1 MDALVHQTN
10 SINFT
15 KANKKLSFS
24 LHYNADNCYLLVHGK
39 KSLSLTCIVR
49 LTLIYLNTVE
59 LKYYPFMISLD
70 KCSGNCNILS
80 LKISVPKE
88 SEDETVKAFNMLANK
103 NEAKT
108 MTNYISCG
116 CKCKLNSAPCNS
128 DQKWNIKTCQCE

>member
-1 MDALVHQTN
+1 
-10 SINFT
+10 
-15 KANKKLSFS
+15 
-24 LHYNADNCYLLVHGK
+24 
-39 KSLSLTCIVR
+39 
-49 LTLIYLNTVE
+49 
-59 LKYYPFMISLD
+59 MISLD

-128 DQKWNIKTCQCE
+128 DQKWNIKTCQCECKNVNYKCKKIIVGILGHVFVKIASI